1 MTFILYYLNLLVF
14 FLSLVAFVISSSFLF
29 HFSSFIY
36 FFGIFLFF
44 CASQESI
51 MYFICKLLF
60 SVLSLLAF
68 CKSYERNAKTI
79 RTIGKTKIPFDIAVG
94 LFWSWAS
101 QFALFLPTLP
111 SLSFYR
117 QSTNPLPNHVPRAL
131 SYSSTKRT
139 LGMTL
144 PEASRGSAIQI
155 FLVKVSIHV
164 SPAEEGHWI
173 GVIINTTVVR
183 CRWHHHYFNLSSS
196 SSPSNITTVV
206 MSTII
211 PVLLVTEPHQ
221 TIASFL

>member
-1 MTFILYYLNLLVF
+1 M
-14 FLSLVAFVISSSFLF
+14 F

-51 MYFICKLLF
+51 MCFICKLLF

-68 CKSYERNAKTI
+68 CKSYEKNAKTI
-79 RTIGKTKIPFDIAVG
+79 RTIGKTKNPFDFTVG

-101 QFALFLPTLP
+101 KFALFLPTH
-111 SLSFYR
+111 FYPPIPIVL
-117 QSTNPLPNHVPRAL
+117 QAINQPLNNHVPKAL

-144 PEASRGSAIQI
+144 PEASRGSAIHI

-173 GVIINTTVVR
+173 GFIINTTVVC

-221 TIASFL
+221 TIASFF